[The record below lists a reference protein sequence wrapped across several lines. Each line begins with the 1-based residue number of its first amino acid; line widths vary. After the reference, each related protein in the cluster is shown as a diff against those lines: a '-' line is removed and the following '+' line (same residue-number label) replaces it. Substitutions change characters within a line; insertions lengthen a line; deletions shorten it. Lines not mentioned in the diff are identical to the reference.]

1 MSLPDSFMGLR
12 EKLFTLNRFVKISE
26 LFERFA
32 GWNMS
37 LKRTGFADL
46 RLHGGYAP
54 RWLFSRMVKLAKE
67 IFVIM
72 VDEFGTDEVLARL
85 SNPLFF
91 QACSNVLGF
100 DWDSSGATTV
110 TCGVLKDAFASLD
123 VGMQVAGG
131 KGKRSRNTLAEV
143 EKIGEG
149 YDFPM
154 ALVERLK
161 YSSRMTAKVDG
172 VAIQAG
178 YSIYHH
184 AVFVSEDGKWT
195 VIQQGMNPEF
205 QTARR
210 YHWLSRN
217 VKSFVVEPHEGIVGQ
232 LAHKDVLDMT
242 AKESEETRRVCTDIA
257 KEGSNRV
264 ERLYSTIRKSDQESL
279 SKWIETGLGR
289 EYVTHY
295 KVIPR
300 RMDWKALKEAYET
313 QPKDYEELLAIRGIG
328 PATVRGLALVSELI
342 FGKPPSWRDPVK
354 YSFAYGGKDGVPF
367 PVDRRAMDESI
378 QILKAAVEQSKL
390 GSRDKLEAI
399 RRLRK
404 FAPT

>member
-1 MSLPDSFMGLR
+1 MALR
-12 EKLFTLNRFVKISE
+12 
-26 LFERFA
+26 
-32 GWNMS
+32 
-37 LKRTGFADL
+37 RTGVADL

-67 IFVIM
+67 IFVII
-72 VDEFGTDEVLARL
+72 DSEFGADEVLARL

-91 QACSNVLGF
+91 QACSNALGF

-110 TCGVLKDAFASLD
+110 TCGVLKDAFASLG
-123 VGMQVAGG
+123 VGIQVAGG
-131 KGKRSRNTLAEV
+131 KGKRARSTLAEL
-143 EKIGEG
+143 EKIGED
-149 YDFPM
+149 YDLST
-154 ALVERLK
+154 ALLERLK
-161 YSSRMTAKVDG
+161 YSSRMTAKVDSA
-172 VAIQAG
+172 AIQAG

-184 AVFVSEDGKWT
+184 AIFVSQDGKWT
-195 VIQQGMNPEF
+195 VIQQGMNPAF

-210 YHWLSRN
+210 YHWFSRN

-242 AKESEETRRVCTDIA
+242 AIESEETQKVCKDIA
-257 KEGSNRV
+257 KERPDRV
-264 ERLYSTIRKSDQESL
+264 ERLYRTIRRSDQESL
-279 SKWIETGLGR
+279 SKWIENDLGR

-300 RMDWKALKEAYET
+300 RMDWKALREAYET
-313 QPKDYEELLAIRGIG
+313 QPRDYEELLAIRGIG
-328 PATVRGLALVSELI
+328 PATVRGLALISELI
-342 FGKPPSWRDPVK
+342 FGKSPSWRDPVK

-378 QILKAAVEQSKL
+378 EMLKSAVEQSKL

-404 FAPT
+404 FAPI

>member
-1 MSLPDSFMGLR
+1 
-12 EKLFTLNRFVKISE
+12 
-26 LFERFA
+26 
-32 GWNMS
+32 
-37 LKRTGFADL
+37 
-46 RLHGGYAP
+46 
-54 RWLFSRMVKLAKE
+54 MVKLAKE
-67 IFVIM
+67 IFLII

-110 TCGVLKDAFASLD
+110 TCGVLKDAFSSLN
-123 VGMQVAGG
+123 VGIKMAGG
-131 KGKRSRNTLAEV
+131 KGRRSRSTLAEV
-143 EKIGEG
+143 EKIGED
-149 YDFPM
+149 YDFS
-154 ALVERLK
+154 AASIERLK
-161 YSSRMTAKVDG
+161 YSSRMTAKVDA

-184 AVFVSEDGKWT
+184 AIFVSEDGKWT

-205 QTARR
+205 RTARR
-210 YHWLSRN
+210 YHWLSCN

-242 AKESEETRRVCTDIA
+242 AKESEDTRRVCTDIA
-257 KEGSNRV
+257 KEGSDRV
-264 ERLYSTIRKSDQESL
+264 EKLYLTIRESDQESL
-279 SKWIETGLGR
+279 SKWIESDLGG

-313 QPKDYEELLAIRGIG
+313 QPRDYEELLAIRGVG

-342 FGKPPSWRDPVK
+342 FGKKPSWRDPVK

-367 PVDRRAMDESI
+367 PVDRRAMDESVE
-378 QILKAAVEQSKL
+378 ILRAAVEQSKL
-390 GSRDKLEAI
+390 GSREKLEAI

-404 FAPT
+404 FAPA

>member
-1 MSLPDSFMGLR
+1 M
-12 EKLFTLNRFVKISE
+12 T
-26 LFERFA
+26 
-32 GWNMS
+32 
-37 LKRTGFADL
+37 LKRTGVADL
-46 RLHGGYAP
+46 RLHGGYAS
-54 RWLFSRMVKLAKE
+54 RWLFSRMVKLARE

-72 VDEFGTDEVLARL
+72 VDEFGTDEVLVRL

-91 QACSNVLGF
+91 QACSNVLEF

-110 TCGVLKDAFASLD
+110 TCGVLKDAFAPLG
-123 VGMQVAGG
+123 VGIQVAGG
-131 KGKRSRNTLAEV
+131 KGKRSRNTLAEL
-143 EKIGEG
+143 EKIGED

-154 ALVERLK
+154 TLVERLK
-161 YSSRMTAKVDG
+161 YSSRMTAKVDS

-184 AVFVSEDGKWT
+184 AIFVSEDGKWT

-205 QTARR
+205 RTARR

-217 VKSFVVEPHEGIVGQ
+217 VKNFVVEPHEGIVGQ

-242 AKESEETRRVCTDIA
+242 AIESEETRKVCTDIA
-257 KEGSNRV
+257 KEDSDRI

-279 SKWIETGLGR
+279 SKWIETDLGR

-295 KVIPR
+295 EVIPR

-313 QPKDYEELLAIRGIG
+313 QPRDYEELLTIRGIG

-367 PVDRRAMDESI
+367 PVDRRAMDESVE
-378 QILKAAVEQSKL
+378 ILRSAVEQSKL
-390 GSRDKLEAI
+390 GSGDKLEAI

-404 FAPT
+404 FAPG

>member
-1 MSLPDSFMGLR
+1 M
-12 EKLFTLNRFVKISE
+12 T
-26 LFERFA
+26 
-32 GWNMS
+32 
-37 LKRTGFADL
+37 
-46 RLHGGYAP
+46 LHGGYAP
-54 RWLFSRMVKLAKE
+54 RWLFSRMVKLAKG
-67 IFVIM
+67 IFAIM
-72 VDEFGTDEVLARL
+72 VDEFGVDRVLARL

-110 TCGVLKDAFASLD
+110 TCGVLKDVFTSLD
-123 VGMQVAGG
+123 VGIRVAGG
-131 KGKRSRNTLAEV
+131 KAKRSRKTLVEL
-143 EKIGEG
+143 EKIGQS
-149 YDFPM
+149 YDFP
-154 ALVERLK
+154 AELVERLK
-161 YSSRMTAKVDG
+161 YSSRMTAKVDSA
-172 VAIQAG
+172 AIQAG

-184 AVFVSEDGKWT
+184 AIFVSEDGKWT

-217 VKSFVVEPHEGIVGQ
+217 VKSFVVEPHEGIVGH

-242 AKESEETRRVCTDIA
+242 AKESEETRKVCTDIA
-257 KEGSNRV
+257 KEDPERID
-264 ERLYSTIRKSDQESL
+264 RLYSTIRRSDQESL
-279 SKWIETGLGR
+279 SKWIETDMGS

-300 RMDWKALKEAYET
+300 RMDWKALKKAYDI
-313 QPKDYEELLAIRGIG
+313 QPRDYEELLAIKGIG

-378 QILKAAVEQSKL
+378 EILKAAVERSKL
-390 GSRDKLEAI
+390 GSREKLEAI

-404 FAPT
+404 FAPN